1 VTDPDGP
8 DAARVR
14 VDAARTQPD
23 GGRARFDDVLDARR
37 RPRVLSGP
45 GYRVSGARHGR
56 RPRDL
61 GVARLLSGV
70 GIAVAVAVVSATSL
84 SAYAAYDVGH
94 GFLQRAVDVGGDG
107 ASTDGAFNVLAI
119 GADNDPAQGTA
130 YGERGATLNDSN
142 VLLHVSADHTQAVAV
157 SFPRD
162 LVVDQ
167 PACGGSPAVEDT
179 PINQAYGRGGM
190 QCVVQTVE
198 QVTGM
203 EIPYAAQ
210 VSFAGVIRM
219 SDAVGGV
226 PVCVTDAVD
235 DPYTGLQLS
244 AGEHTV
250 SGNTA
255 LAFLRDRHGVG
266 DGSDLARIS
275 SLQQFLSSLMRK
287 VKGEGTLGDPSKLYG
302 LAKTASKNITLSTS
316 LAKPSTMVDMA
327 GAFEGIGLDR
337 ITFVQYPGSV
347 DDPSFPGK
355 VVPEQATA
363 DRLMRAVRADRP
375 FRLDAGSTGRGA
387 TDRDAAAAASAPAA
401 STAEQSAKD
410 SSAKQSS
417 PKESSAK
424 ASSAPEHMP
433 GVTGQTAKQKTCAV
447 AAGG

>member
-1 VTDPDGP
+1 MTDPDGP
-8 DAARVR
+8 DAARPQS
-14 VDAARTQPD
+14 DAART
-23 GGRARFDDVLDARR
+23 RFDEVLDARR
-37 RPRVLSGP
+37 RPKVLSGP

-61 GVARLLSGV
+61 GAARLLSGV
-70 GIAVAVAVVSATSL
+70 GIAVAVALISATSL

-94 GFLQRAVDVGGDG
+94 GFLQRAVDVGGSDG
-107 ASTDGAFNVLAI
+107 STDGAFNVLAI
-119 GADNDPAQGTA
+119 GADNDPTQGTA

-162 LVVDQ
+162 LVIDQ
-167 PACGGSPAVEDT
+167 PACGGAPAVADT
-179 PINQAYGRGGM
+179 PLNQAYGRGGLH
-190 QCVVQTVE
+190 CVVKTVE

-235 DPYTGLQLS
+235 DPYTGLRLS

-250 SGNTA
+250 SGTTA

-266 DGSDLARIS
+266 DGSDLSRIS

-287 VKGEGTLGDPSKLYG
+287 VKSEGTLGDPSKLYG

-355 VVPEQATA
+355 VVPQRATA

-375 FRLDAGSTGRGA
+375 FRLDAGATGRGA
-387 TDRDAAAAASAPAA
+387 TERDASSSAAAPAA
-401 STAEQSAKD
+401 EAADDEAPSGSSAAG
-410 SSAKQSS
+410 SSAK
-417 PKESSAK
+417 P
-424 ASSAPEHMP
+424 SSAPRDMP
-433 GVTGQTAKQKTCAV
+433 GVTGQTAEQRTCAV